1 MRDLRA
7 TAGLGLAELGERA
20 EVSRRYLTDA
30 EAGRANP
37 TIGLLARLADAL
49 DVELVRLLDFP
60 VRRRSRERVALI
72 GLRGAGKSTVGRELS
87 LALEVPFCEL
97 DSEVEHEAGLELS
110 QIFELHGAEGF
121 HRFEAEA
128 LERILGSSERQVIAA
143 GGSIVESPETYSRL
157 LETCR
162 CIWLTA
168 TPSEHLSRVLDQ
180 GDRRPVRGRP
190 RAFGEL
196 EAILQR
202 RQPAYVRAEL
212 QVPTSGRSVPDVV
225 GAIVEHLERP
235 GEFETEIGNS

>member
-1 MRDLRA
+1 MRDQRA
-7 TAGLGLAELGERA
+7 AAGLGLAELAERA

-49 DVELVRLLDFP
+49 EVELHSLLDFP
-60 VRRRSRERVALI
+60 GRRRGRERIALI

-87 LALEVPFCEL
+87 VALEVPFCEL

-128 LERILGSSERQVIAA
+128 LERILGTSERQVIAA
-143 GGSIVESPETYSRL
+143 GGSIVESPENYSRL

-196 EAILQR
+196 EGILAR
-202 RQPAYVRAEL
+202 RSPAYARAEL
-212 QVPTSGRSVPDVV
+212 RVPTSGYSVAEVV
-225 GAIVEHLERP
+225 HEIVEHLERQGQP
-235 GEFETEIGNS
+235 YAGIGNS